1 MTKNDKYFTF
11 IFAFSKIQRNAQFG
25 LSDFEQ
31 KHKTKAKILS

>member
-11 IFAFSKIQRNAQFG
+11 IFTFSKIQRNAQIG

-31 KHKTKAKILS
+31 KTQNKG